1 MAVQYDN
8 TDAFQGA
15 SFTMADL
22 SAATFRSCDLRRI
35 KIADSWLMDVN
46 VSGEIR
52 NFRVNDVDVTPY
64 VEAELD
70 RRHPERVRLREMRTA
85 DDFRAMWETTERLWS
100 ETLARA
106 ERLPEAARHER
117 VDDEWSL
124 VETLRHLVFAT
135 DAWAG
140 RAILDAPDPFHRLGL
155 THSGYPPEDA
165 AALGIDL
172 DARPSYAEVA
182 EARAGRV
189 ALVRG
194 ILDGLTDAGLERACT
209 RAPAPGYPEEPRTVG
224 GCLRVVM
231 EEECEHRRYTLRDL
245 AALEAR

>member
-1 MAVQYDN
+1 M
-8 TDAFQGA
+8 
-15 SFTMADL
+15 
-22 SAATFRSCDLRRI
+22 
-35 KIADSWLMDVN
+35 
-46 VSGEIR
+46 
-52 NFRVNDVDVTPY
+52 
-64 VEAELD
+64 
-70 RRHPERVRLREMRTA
+70 
-85 DDFRAMWETTERLWS
+85 
-100 ETLARA
+100 
-106 ERLPEAARHER
+106 PEAARHER

-165 AALGIDL
+165 AALGLDL

-182 EARAGRV
+182 QARAGRV

-194 ILDGLTDAGLERACT
+194 ILDGLTDAGLERACI

-231 EEECEHRRYTLRDL
+231 GEECEHRRYTVRDL
-245 AALEAR
+245 ATLEAR